1 MKFLI
6 ADDDDDL
13 REIISFLISSNY
25 DIQVY
30 QAVDGENAI
39 DILLRDGPFDLVI
52 CDYNMPR
59 KNGGDVYLA
68 LRQIN
73 HQTPFILVST
83 DFEKF
88 KKQVGNATFC
98 NWVDKPFNESEIT
111 TKIESIFSQKVL
123 PILKESYLPVTIEIL
138 EKIEHAGIPLYLKL
152 NQSQYIK
159 VLKDNSIFDKSEYI
173 RFKNKKVTHLYIELL
188 DLKSFITVF
197 RKNIFSKL
205 DWNSV
210 DLSDAL
216 VNLETDWNLIL
227 QGARS
232 FGWPDSLT
240 DLAKENIAR
249 TITLI
254 GKKPELK
261 KIFEGLKISNSK
273 SHIYA
278 HCYALVFLTTAILNE
293 LSWNSNASIQKMTF
307 ACLLHDMDLNEPMF
321 ANKLKLIENKKLQ
334 SEIHQQT
341 NYLIYNHVNTAA
353 EFVNSWSGCPADVDK
368 LIVQHHEKFDG
379 TGFPNKLNFLN
390 IFPLAGV
397 FIIAEDLLYQ
407 KMNNPQTSLVD
418 FLKNNEAYYNRGDF
432 KKVYEA
438 ALIAVQNT

>member
-25 DIQVY
+25 DVKVF
-30 QAVDGENAI
+30 QATDGQNAI
-39 DILLRDGPFDLVI
+39 DILHQDGPFDLVI

-59 KNGGDVYLA
+59 KNGGDVYLE
-68 LRQIN
+68 LRQMN
-73 HQTPFILVST
+73 AQTPFILVST
-83 DFEKF
+83 EFEKF

-111 TKIESIFSQKVL
+111 TKIENIFSEKVL
-123 PILKESYLPVTIEIL
+123 PPLKESYLPVNIEIL
-138 EKIEHAGIPLYLKL
+138 AKIELAGVPIYLKL

-159 VLKDNSIFDKSEYI
+159 VLKDTSIFDKNELI

-188 DLKSFITVF
+188 DIKSFISVF

-205 DWNSV
+205 DWENV
-210 DLSDAL
+210 ETTDAL
-216 VNLETDWNLIL
+216 VSLETDWNLIL
-227 QGARS
+227 QGART
-232 FGWPDSLT
+232 FGWPSSLT

-261 KIFEGLKISNSK
+261 KIFEGLKITNSK

-278 HCYALVFLTTAILNE
+278 HCYTLVFLTTAILNE
-293 LSWNSNASIQKMTF
+293 LSWNSTNSIQKMTF

-321 ANKLKLIENKKLQ
+321 MNKLKLIDSGKLQ
-334 SEIHQQT
+334 TEIHLQT
-341 NYLIYNHVNTAA
+341 NYLIFNHVKTAA
-353 EFVNSWSGCPADVDK
+353 EFVHSWSGCPADVDK
-368 LIVQHHEKFDG
+368 LILQHHEKFDG

-407 KMNNPQTSLVD
+407 KMNHPDIKLSD
-418 FLKNNEAYYNRGDF
+418 YLKEHEEYYNRGDF

-438 ALIAVQNT
+438 ALVAVQNA